1 MGNVQNLNFDD
12 GLRRFKLNGDD
23 TKVIE
28 FSPADF
34 GIIERIND
42 AYHMIDEVSK
52 QNENIELNPD
62 GSPAD
67 DLGKAAGVVKNFRET
82 INKAINHIFGS
93 DVASVAFGN
102 QSPLSLVGGIP
113 LYERFL
119 NAVIP
124 VVKKEIETEM
134 KASQKR
140 ISKYTSQVK

>member
-1 MGNVQNLNFDD
+1 MGNIQNLNFDD
-12 GLRRFKLNGDD
+12 GLRRFKLNGDEN
-23 TKVIE
+23 KVIV

-52 QNENIELNPD
+52 LNEDIELKAD
-62 GSPAD
+62 GSPVD
-67 DLGKAAGVVKNFRET
+67 ELGKAAEVVKNFRET

-102 QSPLSLVGGIP
+102 QSPLSLVGGVP
-113 LYERFL
+113 LYQRFMEV
-119 NAVIP
+119 VIP
-124 VVKKEIETEM
+124 VIKKEIETEM

-140 ISKYTSQVK
+140 VSKYTSQVK

>member
-1 MGNVQNLNFDD
+1 MGNIQNLNFDD
-12 GLRRFKLNGDD
+12 GLRRFKLNGDEN
-23 TKVIE
+23 KVIV

-52 QNENIELNPD
+52 LNVDIELKAD
-62 GSPAD
+62 GSPVD
-67 DLGKAAGVVKNFRET
+67 ELGKAAEVVKNFRET

-113 LYERFL
+113 LYQRFME
-119 NAVIP
+119 AVIP
-124 VVKKEIETEM
+124 VIKKEIEAEM

-140 ISKYTSQVK
+140 VSKYTSQVK